1 MAGLLLHIMQGKSF
15 PGNKV
20 PLAIFTFND
29 YFGGTM
35 IEMNPGTAFSPVYLE
50 VFSSAGRILVVL
62 LAVFAQIYLFTRI
75 RHAVRSTR
83 RSGRFQSRAVGA
95 AGAAIVLLSALG
107 GVVLARPI
115 AWVDPP
121 AFVQILFFY
130 LPAVWIVGSLCSVLI
145 LLFFRGAGQV
155 GRKTARIRRELTGQS
170 VHPSVDTGRRRFLQT
185 GVGALAAAPF
195 VLSGYGAAYAGRTW
209 EVKELTLPFGR
220 SLRVVQLTD
229 IHAGLFMT
237 RHDLKRYAEQVIA
250 LRPDLFVLTGD
261 YITNSSAFLPEC
273 LEQMARIEA
282 RYGTFATLGNH
293 DHWYAKPSEVTALF
307 RQYRIPLLHNEHRI
321 IETAEGPFAVAGI
334 DDLYAGQPDLN
345 AALHGLAPAIPT
357 ILLSHRPEI
366 FPSAAERNI
375 ALTLA
380 GHYHGGQIKLN
391 LPKRPISV
399 AHFRTS
405 YPQGLY
411 RLDNSSLYVSS
422 GIGTSLTPI
431 RLNAPPEVTLLHL
444 T

>member
-1 MAGLLLHIMQGKSF
+1 MAQ
-15 PGNKV
+15 V
-20 PLAIFTFND
+20 PLAFFILND

-35 IEMNPGTAFSPVYLE
+35 IDMNPGTVFSPVYLE

-62 LAVFAQIYLFTRI
+62 LAVLAQLYLFTRI
-75 RHAVRSTR
+75 RHAVRSSR
-83 RSGRFQSRAVGA
+83 RSGRFQSRAVGS

-107 GVVLARPI
+107 GFILARPI
-115 AWVDPP
+115 PWVDPP
-121 AFVQILFFY
+121 AFVQVLFFY

-145 LLFFRGAGQV
+145 LLFFRGAGHV
-155 GRKTARIRRELTGQS
+155 GRKTARIRHELTGQS
-170 VHPSVDTGRRRFLQT
+170 VDPGVDAGRRRFLQT

-220 SLRVVQLTD
+220 PLRVVQLTD

-237 RHDLKRYAEQVIA
+237 RQDLKRYADQVIA
-250 LRPDLFVLTGD
+250 LQPDLFVLTGD
-261 YITNSSAFLPEC
+261 YITNSIAFLPEC
-273 LEQMARIEA
+273 LEQMARVNA

-293 DHWYAKPSEVTALF
+293 DHWYARPGDLTTLF
-307 RQYRIPLLHNEHRI
+307 HQYRIPLLRNAHRV

-334 DDLYAGQPDLN
+334 DDLHAGHPDLQ
-345 AALHGLAPAIPT
+345 AALRGLAPGTPT

-366 FPSAAERNI
+366 FPEAAERGI

-391 LPKRPISV
+391 LPKRAISF
-399 AHFRTS
+399 AHLRTS
-405 YPQGLY
+405 YPEGLY
-411 RLDNSSLYVSS
+411 RLDDSALYVSS

-431 RLNAPPEVTLLHL
+431 RLNARPEVTLLKL
-444 T
+444 S

>member
-1 MAGLLLHIMQGKSF
+1 
-15 PGNKV
+15 
-20 PLAIFTFND
+20 
-29 YFGGTM
+29 M
-35 IEMNPGTAFSPVYLE
+35 IDMNPGTAFSPVYLE

-62 LAVFAQIYLFTRI
+62 LAVLAQIYLFTRI
-75 RHAVRSTR
+75 RHAVRSSR
-83 RSGRFQSRAVGA
+83 RSGRFQSRAVGS

-107 GVVLARPI
+107 GFILARPI
-115 AWVDPP
+115 PWVDPP

-130 LPAVWIVGSLCSVLI
+130 LPAVWVVGSLCSVLI
-145 LLFFRGAGQV
+145 LLFFRGAGHV
-155 GRKTARIRRELTGQS
+155 GRKTARIRHELTGRS
-170 VHPSVDTGRRRFLQT
+170 ADLSVDAGRRRFLQA

-209 EVKELTLPFGR
+209 EVRELALPFGR

-237 RHDLKRYAEQVIA
+237 QHDLKRYADQVIA
-250 LRPDLFVLTGD
+250 LKPDLFVLTGD
-261 YITNSSAFLPEC
+261 YITNSVAFLPEC
-273 LEQMARIEA
+273 LEQMARIDA

-293 DHWYAKPSEVTALF
+293 DHWYARPGDLTALF
-307 RQYRIPLLHNEHRI
+307 RQYRIPLLRNAHRV

-334 DDLYAGQPDLN
+334 DDLHAGNPDLN
-345 AALHGLAPAIPT
+345 AALHGLAPGMPT

-366 FPSAAERNI
+366 FPEAAERRV

-391 LPKRPISV
+391 LPKRTISF

-405 YPQGLY
+405 YPEGLY
-411 RLDNSSLYVSS
+411 RLDDSSLYVSS

-431 RLNAPPEVTLLHL
+431 RLNARPEVTLLNL
-444 T
+444 S

>member
-1 MAGLLLHIMQGKSF
+1 
-15 PGNKV
+15 
-20 PLAIFTFND
+20 
-29 YFGGTM
+29 M
-35 IEMNPGTAFSPVYLE
+35 IDMNPGTAFSPVYLE
-50 VFSSAGRILVVL
+50 VFSSAGRILAVL
-62 LAVFAQIYLFTRI
+62 LAVFAQIYLFARI
-75 RHAVRSTR
+75 RHAVRSSR
-83 RSGRFQSRAVGA
+83 RSGRFQSRAVGS

-107 GVVLARPI
+107 GFILARPI
-115 AWVDPP
+115 PWIDPP
-121 AFVQILFFY
+121 AFVQVLFFY

-145 LLFFRGAGQV
+145 LLFFRGAGHV
-155 GRKTARIRRELTGQS
+155 GRKTARIRHELTGQS
-170 VHPSVDTGRRRFLQT
+170 VDPYVDAGRRRFLQA

-220 SLRVVQLTD
+220 PLRVVQLTD

-237 RHDLKRYAEQVIA
+237 RPALMRYAEQVIA
-250 LRPDLFVLTGD
+250 LQPDLFVLTGD
-261 YITNSSAFLPEC
+261 YITNSIAFLPEC
-273 LEQMARIEA
+273 LEQMARVNA

-293 DHWYAKPSEVTALF
+293 DHWYARPGDLTALF
-307 RQYRIPLLHNEHRI
+307 HQYRIPLLRNAHRV
-321 IETAEGPFAVAGI
+321 IETSEGPFAVAGI
-334 DDLYAGQPDLN
+334 DDLKAGHPDLQ
-345 AALHGLAPAIPT
+345 AALNGLAPGTPT

-366 FPSAAERNI
+366 FPEAAERGI

-391 LPKRPISV
+391 LPKRAVSF

-405 YPQGLY
+405 YPEGLF
-411 RLDNSSLYVSS
+411 RLDDSSLYVSS

-431 RLNAPPEVTLLHL
+431 RLNARPEVTLLNL